1 MYAVW
6 MLSRTSGMVIEIVLR
21 NRPAPSTRAA
31 SKISAGMPLI
41 AAMNSTM

>member
-6 MLSRTSGMVIEIVLR
+6 MLSRTIGTVIDSVVR